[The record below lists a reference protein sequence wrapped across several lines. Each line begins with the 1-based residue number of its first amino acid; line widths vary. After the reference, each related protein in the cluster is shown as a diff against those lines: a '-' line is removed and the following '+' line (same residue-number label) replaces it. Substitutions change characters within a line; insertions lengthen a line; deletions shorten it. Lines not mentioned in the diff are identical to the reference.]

1 MSDSKIISNTKE
13 LKLAQIKL
21 KRIRAE
27 RDKIRV
33 DLHSQE
39 TAKLKSEL
47 LELKMKRMQLEEKVH
62 DVTRSA
68 KMLEKSLELIENSRF
83 PKNA

>member
-39 TAKLKSEL
+39 TAKLKSTRTWGHPQTCL
-47 LELKMKRMQLEEKVH
+47 LYTSPSPR
-62 DVTRSA
+62 D
-68 KMLEKSLELIENSRF
+68 
-83 PKNA
+83 